1 MQDQT
6 DPNGARNGALQDMS
20 ILSNTAPLMI
30 IGNRSRTCEQ
40 ALFQNGHLIM
50 DVYEE
55 LHGTKGVALLGA
67 MAERAAAEIGKP
79 ITYAWVPQ
87 EEYLDCLGY
96 TPFDD
101 MAELI
106 RSVWGKDTALG
117 SDWTEDQPSLGQA
130 AATAI
135 LVNDMTAMPVI
146 RGRALRPDGTIV
158 MHYWNQGL
166 DLTADQFPEGTAISA
181 TPGLQGRAARDYLT
195 AFNPVFERYAA
206 LRERFDEARRRQKLA
221 S

>member
-1 MQDQT
+1 
-6 DPNGARNGALQDMS
+6 MS
-20 ILSNTAPLMI
+20 ILADTAPLMI

-40 ALFQNGHLIM
+40 ALFQEGHLVM

-55 LHGTKGVALLGA
+55 LHGTQGVALLGA

-79 ITYAWVPQ
+79 ISYVWVTQ
-87 EEYLDCLGY
+87 REYLDCLGY

-101 MAELI
+101 MADLI
-106 RSVWGKDTALG
+106 RAAWNEDTAHG
-117 SDWTEDQPSLGQA
+117 NAWTKETPSLGQA
-130 AATAI
+130 AATAL

-146 RGRALRPDGTIV
+146 RGRARCSDGTV
-158 MHYWNQGL
+158 VNHYWNQGL
-166 DLTADQFPEGTAISA
+166 DLTADQFPEGTVFTA

-195 AFNPVFERYAA
+195 AFTPTFERYAI
-206 LRERFDEARRRQKLA
+206 LKERFHDARRRTLIA